1 MWATTRA
8 TPSLPRHGWGE
19 GNAESSYHFTNHCT
33 RSFRIERILI
43 FANLAERQ
51 GEVKSRG
58 YPPRDNHI
66 KAPPSGSTFAFAP
79 VSLHAGPKKERKRT
93 PTKPAKPPLFPSP
106 HASPPS
112 PSGINRGPGNNKR
125 KPDARWETIAFRLG
139 IKREDSRILFLT
151 TIPTVCV
158 ILRNIPRMFCKTKV
172 RENARV
178 ISSYNSYGE
187 IDL

>member
-1 MWATTRA
+1 MGNHSSH
-8 TPSLPRHGWGE
+8 PLHPPEIGEGDE

-79 VSLHAGPKKERKRT
+79 VSLHARPKKERKRT
-93 PTKPAKPPLFPSP
+93 PTEPAKPPTPSLP
-106 HASPPS
+106 HLESTAAPEIIKGSQAP
-112 PSGINRGPGNNKR
+112 
-125 KPDARWETIAFRLG
+125 RWETIAFRLG
-139 IKREDSRILFLT
+139 IKRQDSRILFLT
-151 TIPTVCV
+151 TIPTVCA
-158 ILRNIPRMFCKTKV
+158 ILEEHSADV
-172 RENARV
+172 
-178 ISSYNSYGE
+178 
-187 IDL
+187 L

>member
-1 MWATTRA
+1 MENNKVIRGAFRIA
-8 TPSLPRHGWGE
+8 ARGRREGGGSPVHEKLRGGLKCGQPLEPPPPLPSRYGWGW
-19 GNAESSYHFTNHCT
+19 GKRGESSYHFTNHCT

-93 PTKPAKPPLFPSP
+93 PTKPAKPR
-106 HASPPS
+106 PPS
-112 PSGINRGPGNNKR
+112 PPHLESTAAPEIIKGSQAPDGKRSPFASGLN
-125 KPDARWETIAFRLG
+125 A
-139 IKREDSRILFLT
+139 
-151 TIPTVCV
+151 
-158 ILRNIPRMFCKTKV
+158 KT
-172 RENARV
+172 RA
-178 ISSYNSYGE
+178 SCF
-187 IDL
+187 

>member
-1 MWATTRA
+1 MGNHSSH
-8 TPSLPRHGWGE
+8 PLHPPEVGEGGE

-79 VSLHAGPKKERKRT
+79 VSLHARPKKERKRT
-93 PTKPAKPPLFPSP
+93 PTEPAKPPTPFPP
-106 HASPPS
+106 

-125 KPDARWETIAFRLG
+125 KPGAPMGNDRL
-139 IKREDSRILFLT
+139 S
-151 TIPTVCV
+151 
-158 ILRNIPRMFCKTKV
+158 PR
-172 RENARV
+172 
-178 ISSYNSYGE
+178 
-187 IDL
+187 D